1 MRTDDWTAAQSRCSN
16 TASHR
21 RFVFDT
27 RNDLPA
33 GKQYLWFLEAH
44 LYARR

>member
-1 MRTDDWTAAQSRCSN
+1 LDRGAVALLQYGEPQEVCM
-16 TASHR
+16 
-21 RFVFDT
+21 FDT

-44 LYARR
+44 LYAKR